1 MALAERTWERVGER
15 KRARLIESADI
26 LKTNFDHIHTDTV
39 HSAFTFPVDE
49 NERANVNWIISTF
62 DIVIFDEIS
71 MIAKHI
77 TTLNEIPVRPFVLI
91 GADEQQQQ
99 PIDIHGIIV
108 QNKTSQWP
116 SPYYANGKTSCQTGN
131 N

>member
-15 KRARLIESADI
+15 KHARLVESADI

-62 DIVIFDEIS
+62 DIVILDEIS

-77 TTLNEIPVRPFVLI
+77 TTLNEIPVRPVLLI
-91 GADEQQQQ
+91 GGDEQQQQQQ

-108 QNKTSQWP
+108 QNKTSQ
-116 SPYYANGKTSCQTGN
+116 
-131 N
+131 